1 MAIIWSAISS
11 PESETSRRL
20 RPAPHVSPTRA
31 HPTSIAPVPART
43 SSSRPPSP
51 GRNPPAGSP
60 CTRARHLGGP
70 AARRTRT
77 AWRCAIGP
85 FPSDPGVGKR
95 GANGAHTPLGSPKWL
110 NKGSAPEPSRELQA
124 FNQPSSPCGCTSCC
138 YSPAPPH
145 ARPRGQPCPRRTRLA
160 AALASFARRAHL
172 PSLRFLLGTPKAGSS
187 GPGPAQQHIDGQP
200 RGCGALACARLAPRS
215 CSSRWGRL
223 RAVPFSFPFAAL
235 SA

>member
-51 GRNPPAGSP
+51 GGNPPAGSP

-77 AWRCAIGP
+77 ARRCAIGP

-95 GANGAHTPLGSPKWL
+95 GANGAHTPNVPRSGLIKEVP
-110 NKGSAPEPSRELQA
+110 R
-124 FNQPSSPCGCTSCC
+124 
-138 YSPAPPH
+138 SPAANFRHSISPPH
-145 ARPRGQPCPRRTRLA
+145 PVVAHPVVIPQLRLTLVPGASPALGGRGWQQPWPVSPATLTFRLCDFCSEHRRR
-160 AALASFARRAHL
+160 ARRVQDRL
-172 PSLRFLLGTPKAGSS
+172 SS
-187 GPGPAQQHIDGQP
+187 T
-200 RGCGALACARLAPRS
+200 
-215 CSSRWGRL
+215 
-223 RAVPFSFPFAAL
+223 
-235 SA
+235 